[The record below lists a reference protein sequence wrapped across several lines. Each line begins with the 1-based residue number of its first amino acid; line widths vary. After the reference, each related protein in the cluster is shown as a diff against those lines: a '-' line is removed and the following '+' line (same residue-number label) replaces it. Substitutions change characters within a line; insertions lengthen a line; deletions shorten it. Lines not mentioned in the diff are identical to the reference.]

1 MNDMHD
7 AEGRGCRCLLYI
19 RRRKMQCA
27 PGSDFDPQALLN
39 TFCPPLSG
47 RCFHAH
53 VYVFISQRV
62 EGYTNTLQP

>member
-1 MNDMHD
+1 
-7 AEGRGCRCLLYI
+7 
-19 RRRKMQCA
+19 MQCA